1 MSTSRWLA
9 WTPLRRE
16 IDQTLD
22 PEPTKLTKLGS
33 DSFVSASHGL
43 FQEIATPTAAMT
55 RGLPADK
62 DNTRGRSSFPHCP
75 RCASYA
81 LYRKNNVGTYECLTC
96 ELRGI
101 DETAARRLQ

>member
-1 MSTSRWLA
+1 VTASRWLA

-16 IDQTLD
+16 IDQGLD
-22 PEPTKLTKLGS
+22 PEPTKPTKLGS
-33 DSFVSASHGL
+33 DSFVGASHGL
-43 FQEIATPTAAMT
+43 FQEIGAPTAAMT
-55 RGLPADK
+55 RGLPAAK

-96 ELRGI
+96 ELQGI